1 MDRREFLAHSLAAS
15 GSVLLAKSAR
25 ALPLPQQV
33 PGAVPSSEITNARFP
48 NFSRRLGFVSGH
60 RFSGAANAQNPSP
73 L

>member
-1 MDRREFLAHSLAAS
+1 MDRREFLTHSLAAS

-33 PGAVPSSEITNARFP
+33 PGAVQSSETAGAQFP
-48 NFSRRLGFVSGH
+48 NFSRRLGFSI
-60 RFSGAANAQNPSP
+60 RAP

>member
-1 MDRREFLAHSLAAS
+1 MDRREFLTHSLAAG

-25 ALPLPQQV
+25 ALLPQQV

-48 NFSRRLGFVSGH
+48 NFSRRLGFCI
-60 RFSGAANAQNPSP
+60 RAP